1 MADVRALLK
10 AKREEV
16 KVTHPLAAYNKNNQL
31 RCTACGTLVKYA
43 SAWEGHLGSKAHRIT
58 VARLRNEEKAREE
71 QRLRQEAE
79 EAQRLRVVQGKR
91 KAEEDDMDE
100 DMEEGDTKRR
110 RVGDATRT
118 NPFPTDFFSDPS
130 RAMPNAGEESAEE
143 EDVAMNPN
151 PPPLPAPPSEI
162 DLEYERFQREMRLD
176 APDER
181 DTYERA
187 TVFAEAELVVE
198 QIPEGF
204 PAAPGEDAQSDLQ
217 QKLGE
222 EEARRKKEQEERELI
237 MDRLLDEERAQEEAD
252 MRVTA
257 MKARLDALR
266 KKREAKRSAQAE
278 ITS

>member
-43 SAWEGHLGSKAHRIT
+43 SAWEGHLGSKAHRTT
-58 VARLRNEEKAREE
+58 VARLRNEEKAREA
-71 QRLRQEAE
+71 QRLQQEAE
-79 EAQRLRVVQGKR
+79 EAQRLQVVQGKR
-91 KAEEDDMDE
+91 KAEEGDVDE
-100 DMEEGDTKRR
+100 NMEEGDTKRR
-110 RVGDATRT
+110 RVGDAMKTH
-118 NPFPTDFFSDPS
+118 PFPTDFFSDPS
-130 RAMPNAGEESAEE
+130 RDMPTAGEEYGEE
-143 EDVAMNPN
+143 EDVAMNP
-151 PPPLPAPPSEI
+151 PPLPMPPCEV

-181 DTYERA
+181 ETYERA
-187 TVFAEAELVVE
+187 TVFAEADLVVE
-198 QIPEGF
+198 QISDGF
-204 PAAPGEDAQSDLQ
+204 PAAQGEEGQSDLQ
-217 QKLGE
+217 QKLSE
-222 EEARRKKEQEERELI
+222 EEARRKKAQEERELI

-257 MKARLDALR
+257 LKARLDALR
-266 KKREAKRSAQAE
+266 KKREAARSAKAK

>member
-43 SAWEGHLGSKAHRIT
+43 SAWEGHLGSKAHRTT
-58 VARLRNEEKAREE
+58 VARLRNEEKAREA
-71 QRLRQEAE
+71 QRLQQEAE
-79 EAQRLRVVQGKR
+79 EAQRLQMVQGKR
-91 KAEEDDMDE
+91 KAEEDDVDE

-110 RVGDATRT
+110 RVGDATKT

-130 RAMPNAGEESAEE
+130 RAMPTAGEESGEE
-143 EDVAMNPN
+143 EDVAMNP
-151 PPPLPAPPSEI
+151 PPLPPPPSSEI

-181 DTYERA
+181 ETYERA

-198 QIPEGF
+198 QVSDGF
-204 PAAPGEDAQSDLQ
+204 PAAQGEEAQSDLQ
-217 QKLGE
+217 QKVSE

-257 MKARLDALR
+257 LKSRLDALR
-266 KKREAKRSAQAE
+266 KKREAARFAKAKT
-278 ITS
+278 TS